1 MSMELR
7 GGGPELVGEGK
18 PLSLMQAFMR
28 SAELVEA
35 RDGRYSD
42 YSDWVW
48 EQAVAR
54 ERAEAQAA
62 ARERAEAA
70 AGFTGSALAQAFA
83 KAGREVSL
91 IGIGKLNG
99 TLPIWFPDAGD
110 AHATLVDANR
120 YALGASMV
128 LAYDTEYQTGK
139 EQNEILSYQVC
150 AYEPR
155 GRWCEF
161 VIHVKKGDRL
171 TRDEIID
178 VTRLHLRVKPQR
190 LMKPGVLVVSHYG
203 AAEWAALQDRKSL
216 AGSLQLIRKVPV
228 TLGWSETVLR
238 INNRALTCKLRAM
251 DTFLL
256 APDNAKGL
264 KKLGD
269 TVGIQKVDLPEG
281 AIEDMASLRE
291 TDRKLFE
298 EYGINDSRI
307 TLAYLIHMIDLVQRE
322 LGLDDLPLTVGGIA
336 TKAFVSS
343 MSERD
348 YLAAFGLEK
357 RARYRKKAE
366 IVPGLVRE
374 WADGAF
380 RDGFCGGLNNAIP
393 VRILVIDGRV
403 VFDIDFVSAYPTA
416 ASTVPLLDWR
426 NPERVQD
433 TPDLRTVEG
442 VNGAR
447 LTPVSLAYVRF
458 RFPAGTSR
466 PCIPVRA
473 GKYGLVYPLSG
484 EGYATTPELITAR
497 EKGAEIEILRCIT
510 IPMRANDAGLSQPLF
525 APFLEKMITRRR
537 RFAKNTLANLLYKLI
552 CNGLYG
558 KLAQGVK
565 TRFVRSFDRRDQL
578 PDSAVT
584 CPAYA
589 CAITGTVRAAL
600 IELQDA
606 IEEVGGIVHS
616 ATTDGCMASFQGHPD
631 THKSLEDIPGL
642 LEAVYRKPAIQR
654 MRDGLRNM
662 GLPDTPL
669 ELKAVGDSC
678 EVWKTRGYVIWR
690 DGEVKHLA
698 KASHQLGVDELCEVA
713 RAPDI
718 QKWTMK
724 SLASAQAIYDG
735 KHEDLISVRQ
745 ERRANLDFDFK
756 LIPDGRGGYRP
767 PQDLDEFLDWREQA
781 DVVRKSGRRATT
793 EHVALS
799 LGGHS
804 LRGDAEATVR
814 RKLLR
819 ALLQDIGGTRP
830 PGLSDR
836 DIAERFGFSAMDAK
850 NAKRRPFSPLP
861 DTTDIRAIIA
871 EELHSAGFDT
881 TPVAAFITPL

>member
-7 GGGPELVGEGK
+7 AGDPELAKKEK
-18 PLSLMQAFMR
+18 PRSLLEAFVR
-28 SAELVEA
+28 SSERIKKQQG
-35 RDGRYSD
+35 RDTD
-42 YSDWVW
+42 HADWVW
-48 EQAVAR
+48 ECAL
-54 ERAEAQAA
+54 

-70 AGFTGSALAQAFA
+70 AGFTDSALARAFA
-83 KAGREVSL
+83 EVGREVSL
-91 IGIGKLNG
+91 IGIGELNV
-99 TLPIWFPDAGD
+99 TRPVWFPSAGD
-110 AHATLVDANR
+110 ARTALVDANR
-120 YALGASMV
+120 YALGASLV
-128 LAYDTEYQTGK
+128 IAYDTEYQSGK
-139 EQNEILSYQVC
+139 VRNEVLSYQVC
-150 AYEPR
+150 AFEPQ

-161 VIHVKKGDRL
+161 IIHVKDGDRL
-171 TRDEIID
+171 TLDEIID
-178 VTRLHLRVKPQR
+178 VTRHHLGVKPKH
-190 LMKPGVLVVSHYG
+190 LMKPGILVVSHYG
-203 AAEWAALQDRKSL
+203 AAEWAALQDRESL

-238 INNRALTCKLRAM
+238 INNRALTCKLRVM

-269 TVGIQKVDLPEG
+269 TVGIRKVELPEG
-281 AIEDMASLRE
+281 AIENMAALRE

-307 TLAYLIHMIDLVQRE
+307 TLAYLIHMIDLVQCE

-343 MSERD
+343 MSEHA
-348 YLAAFGLEK
+348 YLSAFGLEK
-357 RARYRKKAE
+357 RARYKKKAE

-374 WADGAF
+374 WADGPF
-380 RDGFCGGLNNAIP
+380 RDGFCGGLNNAVP
-393 VRILVIDGRV
+393 GRVLVIDARV

-416 ASTVPLLDWR
+416 ASTVPRLDWR
-426 NPERVQD
+426 HPGRVQD

-458 RFPAGTSR
+458 RFPAGTNR

-484 EGYATTPELITAR
+484 EGYATTPELLTAR
-497 EKGAEIEILRCIT
+497 EKGAEIEVLRCIT
-510 IPMRANDAGLSQPLF
+510 IPMSANDAGLPEPLF
-525 APFLEKMITRRR
+525 APFLEKMISRRR
-537 RFAKNTLANLLYKLI
+537 RFAKGTLANLLYKLV

-565 TRFVRSFDRRDQL
+565 ARFVRSFDRRDAL

-589 CAITGTVRAAL
+589 CAITGAVRAAL

-606 IEEVGGIVHS
+606 IEEVGGVVHS
-616 ATTDGCMASFQGHPD
+616 ATTDGCMASFPGHPD
-631 THKSLEDIPGL
+631 THQTLEDIPGL

-678 EVWKTRGYVIWR
+678 EVWKTRGYAIWR
-690 DGEVKHLA
+690 SGEVKHGA
-698 KASHQLGVDELCEVA
+698 KAGHQLDVNELCEVA
-713 RAPDI
+713 RSPDI
-718 QKWTMK
+718 QKWTMR

-735 KHEDLISVRQ
+735 KHEDLVSIRQ
-745 ERRANLDFDFK
+745 ERQANLDFDFK

-781 DVVRKSGRRATT
+781 DVVRKSGRRAT
-793 EHVALS
+793 EVNIALS

-804 LRGDAEATVR
+804 LRGDVEAAVR

-819 ALLQDIGGTRP
+819 ALVQDIGGVRP
-830 PGLSDR
+830 EGLTDR
-836 DIAERFGFSAMDAK
+836 EIAERFGLSPTDAK
-850 NAKRRPFSPLP
+850 NAKRRAFSHLP
-861 DTTDIRAIIA
+861 DTDDIRKIIS
-871 EELHSAGFDT
+871 EELRSAGFDT
-881 TPVAAFITPL
+881 TQVTAFITNL

>member
-7 GGGPELVGEGK
+7 GEGRDLAEDK
-18 PLSLMQAFMR
+18 PLSLMQIFMR

-35 RDGRYSD
+35 RTEYFD
-42 YSDWVW
+42 YQDFK
-48 EQAVAR
+48 EQAEAR
-54 ERAEAQAA
+54 ERAEQVAA
-62 ARERAEAA
+62 
-70 AGFTGSALAQAFA
+70 FTESALARAFTE
-83 KAGREVSL
+83 KNREVSL
-91 IGIGKLNG
+91 IGIGKL
-99 TLPIWFPDAGD
+99 TETRPVWFPPGGSADS
-110 AHATLVDANR
+110 TLVEATR
-120 YALGASMV
+120 YAIGSDLV
-128 LAYDTEYQTGK
+128 LAYDTEYQTGT
-139 EQNEILSYQVC
+139 ERNEILSYQVC

-155 GRWCEF
+155 EGRWCEYI
-161 VIHVKKGDRL
+161 IHVKNDDRL
-171 TRDEIID
+171 MLDEIID
-178 VTRLHLRVKPQR
+178 ATRLYLRVPPKR
-190 LMKPGVLVVSHYG
+190 LTKPGVLVVSHFG
-203 AAEWAALQDRKSL
+203 TAEWAALKDRESL
-216 AGSLQLIRKVPV
+216 ARSLQLIRKVPV
-228 TLGWSETVLR
+228 TLGWSKTTLR
-238 INNRALTCKLRAM
+238 INNRAMVCKMRIM

-269 TVGIQKVDLPEG
+269 TVGIPKVDLPEG
-281 AIEDMASLRE
+281 AIENMSALRD
-291 TDRKLFE
+291 TYRVLFE

-322 LGLDDLPLTVGGIA
+322 LGLDDMPLTVGGIS

-343 MSERD
+343 MPERA

-357 RARYRKKAE
+357 RPRYRQKAE
-366 IVPGLVRE
+366 IVPGQVRE
-374 WADGAF
+374 WADGTF
-380 RDGFCGGLNNAIP
+380 RDGFCGGLNYAIP
-393 VRILVIDGRV
+393 GRLLASAGGV
-403 VFDIDFVSAYPTA
+403 VLDMDLISAYPSA
-416 ASTVPLLDWR
+416 AATVPTINWLHE
-426 NPERVQD
+426 ERIRD
-433 TPDLRTVEG
+433 TPDLRTVLG
-442 VNGAR
+442 ANGAR

-458 RFPAGTSR
+458 RFPAGTNR

-473 GKYGLVYPLSG
+473 GKYGLVFPLSG
-484 EGYATTPELITAR
+484 EGYATTPELVTAY
-497 EKGAEIEILRCIT
+497 EKGAEIEIIRCISL
-510 IPMRANDAGLSQPLF
+510 PMHVNEAGLSQPLF

-537 RFAKNTLANLLYKLI
+537 RFQKGSLANLLYKLI

-606 IEEVGGIVHS
+606 IEEVGGVVHS
-616 ATTDGCMASFQGHPD
+616 ATTDGCMASFPGHPD
-631 THKSLEDIPGL
+631 THKTLEDIPGL
-642 LEAVYRKPAIQR
+642 LDAIYRKPAIQR

-669 ELKAVGDSC
+669 EVKAVGDSC

-690 DGEVKHLA
+690 NGVVQHLA
-698 KASHQLGVDELCEVA
+698 KASHQLDADELCAVA
-713 RAPDI
+713 RDPNI
-718 QKWTMK
+718 GTWTMK
-724 SLASAQAIYDG
+724 TLASAQSIYDG
-735 KHEDLISVRQ
+735 KYEDLVPV
-745 ERRANLDFDFK
+745 EPKDRRANLDFDFK
-756 LIPDGRGGYRP
+756 QIPDGRGGFRP
-767 PQDLDEFLDWREQA
+767 PQDLDEFLDWREQM

-793 EHVALS
+793 ERVALS

-804 LRGDAEATVR
+804 LRGDVEATVR

-819 ALLQDIGGTRP
+819 AFVQDIGGVRP
-830 PGLSDR
+830 SGLSDR

-871 EELHSAGFDT
+871 EELRSAGFDT
-881 TPVAAFITPL
+881 TPVTAFITTL